1 MIDPVELHA
10 FARNLE
16 RLGVDPPAEFVRAR
30 TLLTLGIDTALA
42 NPVDPLLAD
51 FASGALTA
59 AEFPGRLR
67 AAALEVAAKDSARAV
82 LRDMSPAL
90 VRHAIR
96 AVRDDGDRLITEL
109 RRPFDEA
116 KASMATAGSLFDE
129 RTSPERV
136 LALGGEAAAAWQRMA
151 ADADVL
157 DAVLTARMDMSRWGY
172 GTAPQ
177 RSLMFVS
184 GIGTAD
190 ALAVAEQAFSRPAG
204 PGRQWHVLTAAGFP
218 LHLSTAAEVVA
229 TQARLREEADQQAEA
244 DRRRQTDSWRSPYA
258 PHGSGLFPAALDT
271 APGVA

>member
-10 FARNLE
+10 FAGNLE
-16 RLGVDPPAEFVRAR
+16 RLGIDPPAEFVRAR

-96 AVRDDGDRLITEL
+96 AVRDDGDRLVAEL

-116 KASMATAGSLFDE
+116 KVSMTTAASLFDE
-129 RTSPERV
+129 HTRPEQV
-136 LALGGEAAAAWQRMA
+136 LALGGEAAAAWQQMA

-157 DAVLTARMDMSRWGY
+157 DAVRAARVDLARWGY
-172 GTAPQ
+172 GMVPQ
-177 RSLMFVS
+177 RTLMFTT
-184 GIGTAD
+184 GISTAYQ
-190 ALAVAEQAFSRPAG
+190 LAAAEEAFSRPAG
-204 PGRQWHVLTAAGFP
+204 PGRQWHALTAVGFT
-218 LHLSTAAEVVA
+218 LHLATAAEISA
-229 TQARLREEADQQAEA
+229 TQARLRDEAEQQAEA
-244 DRRRQTDSWRSPYA
+244 DRRRQVDSWRSPYG
-258 PHGSGLFPAALDT
+258 PRGSGLFPTKVGA